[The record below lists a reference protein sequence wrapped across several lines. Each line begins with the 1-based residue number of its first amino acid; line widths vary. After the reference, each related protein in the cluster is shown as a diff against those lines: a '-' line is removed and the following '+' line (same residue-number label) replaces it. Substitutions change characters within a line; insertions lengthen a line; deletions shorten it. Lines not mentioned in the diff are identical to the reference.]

1 MIECSQSDNIMSP
14 EAPPINCLNGLT
26 RHEKEMGIQIAE
38 MEKYKWICSQNQGHD
53 VGKMAYFEWTQKYG
67 RKVREWLESL
77 TDEEVD
83 RLFAAL
89 SDRVKHYIMEKS
101 H

>member
-1 MIECSQSDNIMSP
+1 MST
-14 EAPPINCLNGLT
+14 EIPPINLNNGLT

-38 MEKYKWICSQNQGHD
+38 MEKYKWICSQDQGHD
-53 VGKMAYFEWTQKYG
+53 VGKTAYFEWTQKYG

-77 TDEEVD
+77 TDEEID
-83 RLFAAL
+83 HLFVAL
-89 SDRVKHYIMEKS
+89 SDRIKNYIREKS